1 MFLGVTTICLKLD
14 CYNYYYTI
22 AKGRKWVIINTMI
35 TLISPSIAQKKIAQ
49 NLKERR
55 LQMNLTQEGL
65 SARSGVPLATLRKF
79 EQQGLISLE
88 SLLKLMMVL
97 GMLEAMVEATKVS
110 QTSFSSID
118 EVIALE
124 SSPKRKR
131 GRKA

>member
-1 MFLGVTTICLKLD
+1 M
-14 CYNYYYTI
+14 I
-22 AKGRKWVIINTMI
+22 A
-35 TLISPSIAQKKIAQ
+35 LISPSIAQKKIAQ

-65 SARSGVPLATLRKF
+65 SVRSGVPLATLRKF
-79 EQQGLISLE
+79 EQQGVISFE

-97 GMLEAMVEATKVS
+97 GMLESMVAATKVS

-124 SSPKRKR
+124 TLPKRKR

>member
-1 MFLGVTTICLKLD
+1 
-14 CYNYYYTI
+14 
-22 AKGRKWVIINTMI
+22 MI
-35 TLISPSIAQKKIAQ
+35 TLISPSIVQKKIAQ

-65 SARSGVPLATLRKF
+65 SVRSGVPLATLRKF

-88 SLLKLMMVL
+88 SLLKIMMVL
-97 GMLEAMVEATKVS
+97 GMLEAMVAATKVS

-124 SSPKRKR
+124 TASKQKR
-131 GRKA
+131 GRIK

>member
-1 MFLGVTTICLKLD
+1 M
-14 CYNYYYTI
+14 I
-22 AKGRKWVIINTMI
+22 A
-35 TLISPSIAQKKIAQ
+35 LISPSIAQKKIAQ

-65 SARSGVPLATLRKF
+65 SVRSGVPLATLRKF
-79 EQQGLISLE
+79 EQQGVISLE

-97 GMLEAMVEATKVS
+97 GMLESMVAATKVS

-124 SSPKRKR
+124 TSPKRKR